1 MGKTAKWLKSF
12 LTGKKDKEKPK
23 EKCDNNSNST
33 SSTPVP
39 KEKRRWSFRRP
50 TETTRKEL
58 HDQSLASTS
67 AHGFLETRID
77 PERHAVAVAVATAAA
92 ADAAVAAAQAAAA
105 QAAAAMVR
113 LTSGPTGKNGTNNG
127 RALRSASMVEDMAAT
142 KIQSVF
148 RSYLARKAL
157 CALKGLVKLQALV
170 RGHLVR
176 KQATTTLRC
185 MQALVTVQTRARI
198 QRIKMLEEEELE
210 RSKCWTPQRQRS
222 VRNSPQHPR
231 FRHSNDNSTE
241 ENVKIVEV
249 DTSTSRARHSYST
262 TPSHP
267 ERPLSSHSRSA
278 VHHPKVSPTP
288 SALTDMSPRTYSGRF
303 DEFSFTTA
311 QSGGCSPAIGNYF
324 QSGSCASDATKS
336 PYAGTSQDYPLFP
349 NYMANTQSSRA
360 KARSQSAPKSRPA
373 DSFERQTSRRRATLE
388 GRNIPRG
395 IKMQRSASQAGSNI
409 AGFQYQYQY
418 PWSVKLDK
426 SNMSLK
432 DSECGSTSTV
442 ITNASYYST
451 LITQEVQGIR

>member
-1 MGKTAKWLKSF
+1 MGKTGKWLKNF
-12 LTGKKDKEKPK
+12 LTGKRSDKDKDKSK
-23 EKCDNNSNST
+23 DKYCDNSSST

-50 TETTRKEL
+50 TDTRKDHHQL
-58 HDQSLASTS
+58 LASKS
-67 AHGFLETRID
+67 AHSFLETGID
-77 PERHAVAVAVATAAA
+77 QERHAVAVAVATAAA

-105 QAAAAMVR
+105 MIR
-113 LTSGPTGKNGTNNG
+113 LTTGGPDGKNGANVQGRRNG
-127 RALRSASMVEDMAAT
+127 TVIEEVAVI

-176 KQATTTLRC
+176 KQASTTLRC
-185 MQALVTVQTRARI
+185 MQALVAVQTRARL
-198 QRIKMLEEEELE
+198 QRLKMLEEEDEVE
-210 RSKCWTPQRQRS
+210 EDRSKCRTPQRQRS

-231 FRHSNDNSTE
+231 FRHSNDNINSTE

-249 DTSTSRARHSYST
+249 DTSASKARHSYST
-262 TPSHP
+262 TASHP
-267 ERPLSSHSRSA
+267 ERPLSSHSRGRA
-278 VHHPKVSPTP
+278 HNTCNFPKVSPTP
-288 SALTDMSPRTYSGRF
+288 SALTDLSPRTYSGRF

-311 QSGGCSPAIGNYF
+311 HSVGCSPYLK
-324 QSGSCASDATKS
+324 SGSCASDATKS
-336 PYAGTSQDYPLFP
+336 PYGTSQDYPLFP
-349 NYMANTQSSRA
+349 NYMANTESSRA

-373 DSFERQTSRRRATLE
+373 ESIERQPSRRRASLE

-395 IKMQRSASQAGSNI
+395 IKMQRSASQVGPTVS
-409 AGFQYQYQY
+409 GYQY

-426 SNMSLK
+426 SSMSVK

-442 ITNASYYST
+442 MTDASYYRS
-451 LITQEVQGIR
+451 LLVQQVHGSR